1 MKRNICTHRVQLVPT
16 NDESYRHFCSHHAD
30 LNRSYAEKQPVSAL
44 QTLSLALEEAARN
57 WLATHLTLSDARIL
71 AYQIRHPGRP
81 STHAYREI
89 DIVEGSKDQPTRIFE
104 FKVSKK
110 PIKAISQAD
119 KQLDAS
125 LEVMRSRWGLVNRCA
140 VVVDFCSPSSIPH
153 YQGHLDDFLRL
164 ILDGAK
170 GVILPYEMGEV
181 LYLKHYPSPDPELWK
196 QALLPQKFLQQSNQ
210 PSVVSAWSEQWHHS
224 PFALGLHQRAC

>member
-44 QTLSLALEEAARN
+44 QTISLALEEAARN

-89 DIVEGSKDQPTRIFE
+89 DIVEGSKNQPTRIFE

-110 PIKAISQAD
+110 PIKAIAQAD
-119 KQLDAS
+119 KQLNAS
-125 LEVMRSRWGLVNRCA
+125 LDIMRSRWGQVNRCA
-140 VVVDFCSPSSIPH
+140 MVVDFCPASSVSNDH
-153 YQGHLDDFLRL
+153 RQLDDFLRL
-164 ILDGAK
+164 ILDGANA
-170 GVILPYEMGEV
+170 VTLPYEMGEV
-181 LYLKHYPSPDPELWK
+181 LYFKHYPSPDPELWK
-196 QALLPQKFLQQSNQ
+196 QAIIPQEFLQQPNRS
-210 PSVVSAWSEQWHHS
+210 SVVSAWNEQWQHC
-224 PFALGLHQRAC
+224 PLETQFLVR